1 MKLVKDYMNDCTVY
15 YWVASPEQTEALS
28 PQFRTFAQ
36 AEEWWKE
43 CMFSRVDSPER
54 RRDSRTSEKEYQ
66 NSDIQI
72 DLSPDETRLSAMA
85 IKVDLDLHK
94 EKTQ

>member
-1 MKLVKDYMNDCTVY
+1 MKLVKDYISGCTVY
-15 YWVASPEQTEALS
+15 YWVSSPEKTEALS

-43 CMFSRVDSPER
+43 CMFSRVNSPER
-54 RRDSRTSEKEYQ
+54 RRDSRVSEKQYE

-72 DLSPDETRLSAMA
+72 DLSPDETRLNSRT

-94 EKTQ
+94 EKAQ